1 MFWCTNCNGKPC
13 IEGANGITSFK
24 ISEQAKRI
32 NKTVR
37 SSSSMHLMKKA
48 TRTVNL
54 VTPTFQG
61 QSDRSIR
68 SVNPITKKVG
78 VDKKHNSYA
87 RYLARKKG
95 KTICCCRCEQL
106 IKSSDTGSSWS
117 GVAKVGMTVIQDIT
131 LATGLVVGM
140 TFNGGLAGDIDT
152 VTIRSNHCKFEE
164 GTSKTLHFFNG
175 VVEIGTL
182 DGALITVTTLNNC
195 QPSLPNSA
203 LI

>member
-24 ISEQAKRI
+24 ISELAKRI

-54 VTPTFQG
+54 STPTFQG

-182 DGALITVTTLNNC
+182 DGARITVTKLNNC